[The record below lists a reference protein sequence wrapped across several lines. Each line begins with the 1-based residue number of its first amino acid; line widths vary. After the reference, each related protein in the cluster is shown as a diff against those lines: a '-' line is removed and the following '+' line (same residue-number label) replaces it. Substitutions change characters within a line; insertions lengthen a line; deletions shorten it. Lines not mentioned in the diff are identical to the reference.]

1 MCLLSLSQPHMMTVH
16 DKPSPVRHCTLLMH
30 CITQNI
36 TPLLACNVQNKGVKN
51 SPHESYLLA
60 KSLAAVY
67 HPPPVI
73 HERHGLK

>member
-1 MCLLSLSQPHMMTVH
+1 MMTVH
-16 DKPSPVRHCTLLMH
+16 DNETLSSHCKLLMH
-30 CITQNI
+30 CITQYI

-51 SPHESYLLA
+51 YPHESYLLA

-73 HERHGLK
+73 HEHHSLK